1 MTAEIISVGTELL
14 LGNILNTNAQYLSRE
29 LAALGI
35 TVRRQSTIGDNHDRL
50 ADFVNEAKQRCDLLV
65 FTGGLGPTADDLTKE
80 TVAACFGDTL
90 TFDPEEWQKIVDFFT
105 RTGRETT
112 PNNRKQAMVPVHGHK
127 VVNHHGTA
135 PGAWFEQDGHCAVL
149 MPGVPHEMKAMW
161 EESVRPLLLAR
172 QSCALHSLTL
182 RVLGGES
189 NLEYRVRALLEN
201 PNPTA
206 AIYCKTGE
214 CEIRI
219 TARAQNDTEAQTMCR
234 AYAKKFYDLLGDAV
248 YDEDVAGLEETVVH
262 TLRANGLTIATAES
276 CTGGMIAQRLTNVS
290 GASEVF
296 GYGFVTYWEQ
306 AKAKLVGVDPAVIA
320 QYNVV
325 SAPVAAQM
333 ALGAA
338 KAAGADIAV
347 SVTGLAGPGGG
358 DAVRPVGTVYLG
370 AARGDRVYVKKLFVS
385 RPDRA
390 LIRAR
395 AAQTAL
401 ELGFLYALV
410 AMALFLSYRILDIA
424 DMTTDGCFVLGAAVS
439 VSLTTAGHPILAIP
453 AAMLAGA
460 CAGFATAFLQTRLG
474 VPSILAGIVTNT
486 GLYTVNLM
494 AMGWKANQSLLG
506 GSTIFTL
513 LRDTGIGGDWYELLL
528 AAAVT
533 ILAGALLLAF
543 LGTRIGLSIR
553 ATGDNPDMVRASS
566 LNPAFTITVG
576 LCVANALTA
585 LSGAMVGQ
593 YQKTVDINSGTGI
606 VVIGLACLI
615 IGETVLGRRT
625 IAKGVL
631 AVMVGSVI
639 YRFIYAV
646 VFYTKIVPVE
656 CLKLL
661 TAVIVALAIAA
672 PSIQKWAAF
681 QKRKL
686 AAGKGGNGN
695 A

>member
-35 TVRRQSTIGDNHDRL
+35 TVQRESTIGDNHSRL

-90 TFDPEEWQKIVDFFT
+90 AFDAEEWEKIVSFFQ
-105 RTGRETT
+105 RTGREVT

-127 VVNHHGTA
+127 VINDHGTA

-161 EESVRPLLLAR
+161 EEQVRPLLLAR
-172 QSCALHSLTL
+172 QNCTLHSLTL

-189 NLEYRVRALLEN
+189 DLEYRVRALLEN
-201 PNPTA
+201 ENPTA
-206 AIYCKTGE
+206 AIYCKIGE

-219 TARAQNDTEAQTMCR
+219 TARAQSDAEAEAMCR
-234 AYAKKFYDLLGDAV
+234 AYATKFYDLLGDAV

-262 TLRANGLTIATAES
+262 TLKANGLTIATAES
-276 CTGGMIAQRLTNVS
+276 CTGGLIAQRLTNVS

-306 AKAKLVGVDPAVIA
+306 AKATLIGVDPAVIA

-347 SVTGLAGPGGG
+347 SVTGVAGPTGG

-370 AARGDRVYVKKLFVS
+370 AARGDTVYVKKLFVS

-401 ELGFLYALV
+401 ELAL
-410 AMALFLSYRILDIA
+410 R
-424 DMTTDGCFVLGAAVS
+424 
-439 VSLTTAGHPILAIP
+439 LAQGKIP
-453 AAMLAGA
+453 AGTQALHE
-460 CAGFATAFLQTRLG
+460 
-474 VPSILAGIVTNT
+474 
-486 GLYTVNLM
+486 
-494 AMGWKANQSLLG
+494 
-506 GSTIFTL
+506 STQH
-513 LRDTGIGGDWYELLL
+513 D
-528 AAAVT
+528 
-533 ILAGALLLAF
+533 
-543 LGTRIGLSIR
+543 
-553 ATGDNPDMVRASS
+553 
-566 LNPAFTITVG
+566 PA
-576 LCVANALTA
+576 ALTA
-585 LSGAMVGQ
+585 L
-593 YQKTVDINSGTGI
+593 D
-606 VVIGLACLI
+606 
-615 IGETVLGRRT
+615 ETLR
-625 IAKGVL
+625 A
-631 AVMVGSVI
+631 
-639 YRFIYAV
+639 
-646 VFYTKIVPVE
+646 E
-656 CLKLL
+656 
-661 TAVIVALAIAA
+661 
-672 PSIQKWAAF
+672 
-681 QKRKL
+681 
-686 AAGKGGNGN
+686 
-695 A
+695 